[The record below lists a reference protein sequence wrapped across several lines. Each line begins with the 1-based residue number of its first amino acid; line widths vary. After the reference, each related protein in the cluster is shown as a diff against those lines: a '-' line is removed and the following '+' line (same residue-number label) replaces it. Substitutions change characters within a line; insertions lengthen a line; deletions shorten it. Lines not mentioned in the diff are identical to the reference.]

1 MNYNNIWYNDF
12 RKRKSVIVKHASP
25 KVPFKIDKLEEEIIE
40 KKLRTDE
47 DVKTEEIDRNLAE
60 VNPYEKDKLD
70 IDIPAINSM
79 FTTYLAKEEKTHLEM
94 RKISFSKALDEISLG
109 ERIISEF
116 TQFCQT
122 KQEFGP
128 GFFESVNR
136 QFR

>member
-1 MNYNNIWYNDF
+1 M
-12 RKRKSVIVKHASP
+12 KCVE
-25 KVPFKIDKLEEEIIE
+25 KV
-40 KKLRTDE
+40 
-47 DVKTEEIDRNLAE
+47 
-60 VNPYEKDKLD
+60 KLD
-70 IDIPAINSM
+70 IDIPVMNAM
-79 FTTYLAKEEKTHLEM
+79 CTEYLAKEEKTHLEII
-94 RKISFSKALDEISLG
+94 KISFSKALDEISLG